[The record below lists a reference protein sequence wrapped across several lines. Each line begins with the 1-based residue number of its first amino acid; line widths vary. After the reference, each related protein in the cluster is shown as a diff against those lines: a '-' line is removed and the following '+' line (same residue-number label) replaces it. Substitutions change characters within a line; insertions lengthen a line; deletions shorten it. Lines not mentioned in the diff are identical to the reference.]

1 MPDLMSIMKTIQ
13 EIIMKHLH
21 KEGFRLEMKN
31 ISEQFVSEID
41 TSTDETDD
49 SVASNVKSI
58 GWNILSGPIPRCNGS

>member
-1 MPDLMSIMKTIQ
+1 
-13 EIIMKHLH
+13 
-21 KEGFRLEMKN
+21 MKN

-58 GWNILSGPIPRCNGS
+58 GWNI